1 MNSVRSHH
9 SLVFAAFLL
18 GALIAVLLNVSARSA
33 DSAGT
38 STAATSSTLTA
49 ENAITRL
56 FEVSVHRYVPEAP
69 NSILEKRYL
78 LTAKGELRPNGF
90 FRVPVAVQIPP
101 EAFDKV
107 LISGSAQLAYAQL
120 SPNALDN
127 FIIEDTKP
135 IMIAERMHFE
145 IEVSPDAKTDV
156 GAVINLSSRGLVSPG
171 RPLVGGFVVQHQA
184 RTILVRGIGPTLTA
198 FGVTQP
204 LANPILTIYK
214 GNVPHD
220 INDDWGA
227 RFDATTTVAVSARV
241 GAFALPA
248 GSRDAALVIE
258 LSPGAYTAHVA
269 SADSASGE
277 ALVEIYITP

>member
-1 MNSVRSHH
+1 MNSVRSQH
-9 SLVFAAFLL
+9 SLVFAAFFL
-18 GALIAVLLNVSARSA
+18 GVLIAVLLNVSARSA
-33 DSAGT
+33 EAPGS
-38 STAATSSTLTA
+38 STAATSSTLAA
-49 ENAITRL
+49 ENAIARL

-78 LTAKGELRPNGF
+78 LTAKGELRPNGS

-107 LISGSAQLAYAQL
+107 LIAASAQLAYAQL

-135 IMIAERMHFE
+135 IMIADRMHFE
-145 IEVSPDAKTDV
+145 IEASPDAKTDV

-171 RPLVGGFVVQHQA
+171 RPLTGGFIVHQQA
-184 RTILVRGIGPTLTA
+184 RTVLVRGIGPTLAA

-204 LANPILTIYK
+204 LANPFLTIYK
-214 GNVPHD
+214 GNLPHY
-220 INDDWGA
+220 INDDWGS
-227 RFDATTTVAVSARV
+227 RFDADTTAAVSARV
-241 GAFALPA
+241 GAFALPS

-258 LSPGAYTAHVA
+258 LPPGAYTAHVA
-269 SADSASGE
+269 SADSTSGE
-277 ALVEIYITP
+277 ALVEIYIVP